1 MNSKK
6 GNALFNPDPAACK
19 GSAATDLT
27 QDEKAAL
34 QFKRLDEAMK
44 KHNRVVLLRWII
56 VALVVTFVGAAQY
69 AALIYAKWVAM
80 VYTAA
85 GFVLFVGAGV
95 ILVVAALS
103 YAMTKWR

>member
-1 MNSKK
+1 MNREK

-34 QFKRLDEAMK
+34 QFKRLDETMK

-56 VALVVTFVGAAQY
+56 VAFIVAFVGAGQY
-69 AALIYAKWVAM
+69 AVLIYSKWVAM

-103 YAMTKWR
+103 YAMSKWR